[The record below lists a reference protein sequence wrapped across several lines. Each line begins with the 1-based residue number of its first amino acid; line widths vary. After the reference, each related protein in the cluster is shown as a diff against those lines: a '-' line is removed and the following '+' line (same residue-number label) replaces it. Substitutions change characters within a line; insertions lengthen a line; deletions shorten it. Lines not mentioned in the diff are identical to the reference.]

1 MSKESWIKKIAM
13 HKFIPFFIALLL
25 TIGASKTS
33 YSQNEEAVFI
43 GHTVP
48 DDANV
53 MFYIQKNTNPNT
65 IVYALKLGADGKIN
79 PDDPME
85 VFWRRYQEDGA
96 RKKLA
101 WLEKTFAFDFKVKA
115 IADKENVFSFSL
127 IAMKEKKM
135 YVTQSKSGEPNV
147 FMKISGKTARLERI
161 YVMVDD
167 SRRIQSV
174 NSMEIFGRDY
184 KTGELV
190 YEKIIKD

>member
-1 MSKESWIKKIAM
+1 MSKESWIKKITM
-13 HKFIPFFIALLL
+13 HNFIPFFIALLL
-25 TIGASKTS
+25 TVGTSNTS

>member
-1 MSKESWIKKIAM
+1 MFKHFS
-13 HKFIPFFIALLL
+13 FLLTLLL
-25 TIGASKTS
+25 FFGISNTFF
-33 YSQNEEAVFI
+33 SQNKEDVFI

-65 IVYALKLGADGKIN
+65 IVYAMRLGADGKMDPN
-79 PDDPME
+79 EPME

-101 WLEKTFAFDFKVKA
+101 WLEKTFAFDFKVKP
-115 IADKENVFSFSL
+115 IEGKENSYVFSL
-127 IAMKEKKM
+127 IAMKGKKI
-135 YVTQSKSGEPNV
+135 YVTQTKSGKANV
-147 FMKISGKTARLERI
+147 FMKIAGKTAQLERI

-167 SRRIQSV
+167 SKRIQSV
-174 NSMEIFGRDY
+174 NSMELFGRNN

-190 YEKIIKD
+190 YEKIVKN

>member
-1 MSKESWIKKIAM
+1 MSKESWIKKITM
-13 HKFIPFFIALLL
+13 HNFIPFFIALLL
-25 TIGASKTS
+25 TVGTSNTS

-48 DDANV
+48 DDANI

-135 YVTQSKSGEPNV
+135 YVTQSKSGKPNV